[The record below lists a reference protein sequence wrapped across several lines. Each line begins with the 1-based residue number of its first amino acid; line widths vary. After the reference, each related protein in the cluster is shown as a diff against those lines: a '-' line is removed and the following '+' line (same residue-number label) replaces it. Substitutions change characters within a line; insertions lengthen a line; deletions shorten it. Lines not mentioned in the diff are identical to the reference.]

1 MLEKS
6 IYSKKNLNR
15 KKLSKNINLTKDPI
29 WDLLRKVTIPASVG
43 SLFQTFYNL
52 VDTWFA
58 GKISAEAIAAIAKSF
73 PIFFVIIAVGV
84 GIGAATNASI
94 GNLIGE
100 KKINKASLLVAQSV
114 VFAILI
120 SIIVTLFGLNASN
133 FLLTVMGSDIAS
145 IALTREYLDIIFYG
159 TFIVMIQISLNGTLN
174 AQGDTKSYRNA
185 LIFSFFLNILLNPL
199 FIFGSTNSFIWISN
213 FIPVLINFNFP
224 GIIPEF
230 GISGLAIATVISQ
243 LIGTIYLAYKVNLC
257 GLRKY
262 LNIKC
267 FIPKL
272 DLLQDL
278 FSQAVPIMFSMLF
291 IGVGIFNI
299 LYFIGQFGELATAG
313 YGAALR
319 VEQVFLLP
327 VIGLNTA
334 VLSIGGQNFGA
345 KEFYRIKELYLKA
358 LLFGCSFMVVAG
370 IILFFGAEFFVSQ
383 FTNNSEAIYHGAI
396 YLKIAALIGPIYPV
410 FFVTT
415 AVFQALKKPIYS
427 LYLSILRLTALP
439 FLSLWYVINIRAG
452 NYNDIF
458 YTIMITNWL
467 MGIAVLS
474 FIPFFFRKK
483 LRMSFK
489 KLFVF

>member
-1 MLEKS
+1 M
-6 IYSKKNLNR
+6 SKKL
-15 KKLSKNINLTKDPI
+15 NLTKDPI
-29 WDLLRKVTIPASVG
+29 WYLLGQVTIPASVG

-58 GKISAEAIAAIAKSF
+58 GRISAEAIGAIAKSF
-73 PIFFVIIAVGV
+73 PIYFVIIAVGV

-94 GNLIGE
+94 GNLLGE
-100 KKINKASLLVAQSV
+100 KKTNQASLLVAQSI
-114 VFAILI
+114 VFAIII
-120 SIIVTLFGLNASN
+120 SIIVTLFGLNASD
-133 FLLTVMGSDIAS
+133 FLLTVMGSDLQS
-145 IALTREYLDIIFYG
+145 IILTREYLDIIFYG

-174 AQGDTKSYRNA
+174 AQGDTKSYRNV
-185 LIFSFFLNILLNPL
+185 LIFSFFLNIILNP
-199 FIFGSTNSFIWISN
+199 IFIWGYG
-213 FIPVLINFNFP
+213 FIPA
-224 GIIPEF
+224 F
-230 GISGLAIATVISQ
+230 GIGGLAIATVISQ
-243 LIGTIYLAYKVNLC
+243 LIGTVYLAYKVNSC
-257 GLRKY
+257 KLRKY
-262 LNIKC
+262 LYIQC
-267 FIPKL
+267 FIPKYAL
-272 DLLQDL
+272 MRDLL
-278 FSQAVPIMFSMLF
+278 SQAVPIMFSMLF

-345 KEFYRIKELYLKA
+345 KEFYRIKELYYKA
-358 LLFGCSFMVVAG
+358 LLFGCSFMAIAG

-383 FTNNSEAIYHGAI
+383 FTNNTEAIYHGAI

-410 FFVTT
+410 FFITT
-415 AVFQALKKPIYS
+415 AVFQALKKSIYS
-427 LYLSILRLTALP
+427 LYLSILRLTAFP
-439 FLSLWYVINIRAG
+439 FLSLWYVINVRGG

-458 YTIMITNWL
+458 YTIMATNWL
-467 MGIAVLS
+467 MGLAVLF

-483 LRMSFK
+483 LRISFK

>member
-1 MLEKS
+1 M
-6 IYSKKNLNR
+6 SKKL
-15 KKLSKNINLTKDPI
+15 NLTKDPI
-29 WDLLRKVTIPASVG
+29 WYLLRKVTIPASVG

-58 GKISAEAIAAIAKSF
+58 GRISAEAIGAIAKSF
-73 PIFFVIIAVGV
+73 PIYFVIIAVGV

-94 GNLIGE
+94 GNLLGA
-100 KKINKASLLVAQSV
+100 KKTNQASLLVAQSV
-114 VFAILI
+114 VFAIII

-133 FLLTVMGSDIAS
+133 FLLSVMGSDPQS
-145 IALTREYLDIIFYG
+145 IILTREYLDIIFYG

-174 AQGDTKSYRNA
+174 AQGDTKSYRNV
-185 LIFSFFLNILLNPL
+185 LIFSFFLNIILNP
-199 FIFGSTNSFIWISN
+199 IFIWGYG
-213 FIPVLINFNFP
+213 FIPA
-224 GIIPEF
+224 F
-230 GISGLAIATVISQ
+230 GIGGLAIATVISQ
-243 LIGTIYLAYKVNLC
+243 LIGTIYLAYKVNSC
-257 GLRKY
+257 KLRKY
-262 LNIKC
+262 LYIQC

-272 DLLQDL
+272 DLLRDL

-345 KEFYRIKELYLKA
+345 KEYYRIKELYSKA
-358 LLFGCSFMVVAG
+358 LLFGSSFMAVAG
-370 IILFFGAEFFVSQ
+370 VILFFGAEFFVSQ
-383 FTNNSEAIYHGAI
+383 FTNNAEAIYHGAI
-396 YLKIAALIGPIYPV
+396 YLKIAALIGPVYPV
-410 FFVTT
+410 FFITT
-415 AVFQALKKPIYS
+415 AVFQALKKSIYS

-439 FLSLWYVINIRAG
+439 FLSLWYVINIRG
-452 NYNDIF
+452 GDYNDIF
-458 YTIMITNWL
+458 YTIMATNWL

-474 FIPFFFRKK
+474 FIPFFLRKK
-483 LRMSFK
+483 LKISFK